1 MKIDIEKCIA
11 FREFTI
17 RCLLDGYGAN
27 ANHKVERYW
36 QEAGSVGEFCEKVF
50 CDSDVM
56 ASQGGAELSRDCH
69 GHKARCLKMLER
81 AGAKVFATY
90 ADVGGVKLV
99 AEGGAWVHI
108 PNGYGDGDTD
118 VAILPK
124 DGQGFNSNM
133 LEFVTVVHGPL
144 GISSYDGDDGDD
156 GEIVAELEGVRYG
169 VYITPRLVVFKE
181 WD

>member
-1 MKIDIEKCIA
+1 MKSSIENCVS

-17 RCLLDGYGAN
+17 WCLLDRHGAN
-27 ANHKVERYW
+27 ANRRVERYW
-36 QEAGSVGEFCEKVF
+36 QEAGNVDEFCEKVF
-50 CDSDVM
+50 GDSDIM

-81 AGAKVFATY
+81 AGAKVFTTY
-90 ADVGGVKLV
+90 ADAGSVKLV

-108 PNGYGDGDTD
+108 FNGYGDGDTD

-124 DGQGFNSNM
+124 DGKGFNSNM
-133 LEFVTVVHGPL
+133 LGFVTAVHGPL
-144 GISSYDGDDGDD
+144 GISSHDGDD
-156 GEIVAELEGVRYG
+156 GEIVAKLEGVRYG